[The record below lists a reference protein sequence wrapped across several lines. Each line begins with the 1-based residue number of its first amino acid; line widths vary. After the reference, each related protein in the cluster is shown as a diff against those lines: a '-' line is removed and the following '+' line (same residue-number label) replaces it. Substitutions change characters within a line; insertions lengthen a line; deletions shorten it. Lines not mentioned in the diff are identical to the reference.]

1 MRQARHRPLRSGADG
16 RGLSLGVRG
25 RPPGPAPQT
34 GIEARPDLQLVS
46 TSMPRG
52 IVPTFTLVPS
62 TEKSIGWPAK
72 CRPVTSMRF
81 HQYPVLLEHHAPGGE
96 KVPD

>member
-1 MRQARHRPLRSGADG
+1 
-16 RGLSLGVRG
+16 
-25 RPPGPAPQT
+25 
-34 GIEARPDLQLVS
+34 
-46 TSMPRG
+46 MPRG